1 MKIVILFSLIFF
13 HAFIFS
19 QKLPIP
25 SDTIVGLYHPF
36 RDLYAKEYSNGTVY
50 KNFLLTDPVRQQY
63 PWRNLVV
70 ESFKNFQLPLWNPY
84 NFSGTPLLAN
94 IQSAPF
100 YPPNVLFFF
109 LPFSYAWSVLVIMQP
124 LLAGIFLYLYLRNV
138 KITHEGSILG
148 AISFAFSGFFIAW
161 LEWGT
166 VIQVALWLPLL
177 LLSIDKLVINK
188 KHKVFGAIFLF
199 SLISAFFAGHLQIF
213 FYLFLFV
220 WIYFLAR
227 WFQYKRNTR
236 ILLLFIILNSL
247 FIILTFIQW
256 YPTLQ
261 LILQS
266 ARNVDQSD
274 WTKVGWFIP
283 WHHLVQFLAPD
294 FFGNPATL
302 NYWSDWNYGEF
313 VGYIGILPLLM
324 AIFALFFRKD
334 KKTLFF
340 GTMVFVTLF
349 FAFPTPLAKLP
360 FLFSLPFI
368 STAQPTRLLF
378 LIDFSLAVLAAFG
391 VDYFLKQPKKIFYP
405 LGIIGFFF
413 GLLWITVLY
422 GQLLFPAVS
431 IENFATAKRN
441 LLLPLGIFI
450 GVSML
455 CFGYSFFP
463 KKAYTIWLIWLL
475 IGITAFDLFRF
486 GTKFIPFTSPAY
498 LYPSTTVT
506 QFLQKQTGQFR
517 MMTTDSRIF
526 PPNFSAMYHIQSV
539 DGYDPLYL
547 RHYGELIAASERKK
561 PDISPPFGFNRIITP
576 HNFDSKIIDLLNVK
590 YVLSL
595 SDIDSPKLKK
605 IFQEGQTRIYE
616 NRNVLPR
623 VFFVKETKLVK
634 TKQESINLMLN
645 RNTNLLET
653 AIIELKKDS
662 FLETAKWSLGT
673 ARISRYEGNRV
684 IVQTDNAEKGFLVLA
699 DMYYPTWHVTIDGKQ
714 SDIVRTDY
722 LLRGVIIPRGKHT
735 IVFSVSLL

>member
-36 RDLYAKEYSNGTVY
+36 RDLYAKEYPSGIPY

-63 PWRNLVV
+63 PWKNLVV

-109 LPFSYAWSVLVIMQP
+109 LPFSYAWSVLIVLQP
-124 LLAGIFLYLYLRNV
+124 LLASVFLYLYLRNL
-138 KITHEGSILG
+138 KISNQGSMLG
-148 AISFAFSGFFIAW
+148 AITFAFSGFFISW

-166 VIQVALWLPLL
+166 VLHVALWLPLL
-177 LLSIDKLVINK
+177 LLSIDKLVIGSRYT
-188 KHKVFGAIFLF
+188 VWSIIFLF
-199 SLISAFFAGHLQIF
+199 SLCSAFFAGHLQTF

-227 WFQYKRNTR
+227 WFQYRRKIR
-236 ILLLFIILNSL
+236 ILLLFLILNSL
-247 FIILTFIQW
+247 FIILTAIQW

-261 LILQS
+261 LILES

-274 WTKVGWFIP
+274 WTKAGWFIP
-283 WHHLVQFLAPD
+283 WHHLIQFIAPD
-294 FFGNPATL
+294 FFGNPASL

-340 GTMVFVTLF
+340 GTMVFVALF

-391 VDYFLKQPKKIFYP
+391 IDYYLKQPKKVFYP
-405 LGIIGFFF
+405 LGVLFFF
-413 GLLWITVLY
+413 FAVLWLVVLY
-422 GQLLFPAVS
+422 GQQVFSTISA
-431 IENFATAKRN
+431 ENFAIAKRN
-441 LLLPLGIFI
+441 LVLPSLLFI
-450 GVSML
+450 
-455 CFGYSFFP
+455 
-463 KKAYTIWLIWLL
+463 L
-475 IGITAFDLFRF
+475 IGIVCASVLVVPRKKYTAVILWTLIIITAFDLFRF
-486 GTKFIPFTSPAY
+486 GTKFVPFTSPAY
-498 LYPSTTVT
+498 LYPSTAVT

-547 RHYGELIAASERKK
+547 RRYGEFIAASERRKA
-561 PDISPPFGFNRIITP
+561 DISPPFGFNRIITP

-595 SDIDSPKLKK
+595 SDIDSPKFKK
-605 IFQEGQTRIYE
+605 VFQEGQTRIYE
-616 NRNVLPR
+616 NRYVLPR
-623 VFFVKETKLVK
+623 VFFVKETKPVK
-634 TKQESINLMLN
+634 TKQESMDLMLN
-645 RNTNLLET
+645 QNTNLLET
-653 AIIELKKDS
+653 AIIELRKDS
-662 FLETAKWSLGT
+662 FLETSKWSLGT
-673 ARISRYEGNRV
+673 ARVARYEENRV

-722 LLRGVIIPRGKHT
+722 LLRGVVIPGGKHT